1 MELGK
6 IKNIYVWINFI
17 KEVGKFFF
25 EIREKERINVGM
37 DIIS

>member
-6 IKNIYVWINFI
+6 IKNTHVWINFI
-17 KEVGKFFF
+17 KEVGKFLP
-25 EIREKERINVGM
+25 EIREKERINAGM